1 MTICETLHS
10 ISTKNH
16 GRRVYVVQNHNF
28 PVSARVRSAG
38 DGLHRRPH
46 SKIDSQFSFQ
56 NKPSSHRRPQRT
68 DRHYPFFPSL
78 LRSPRR
84 PSNKGTKL
92 PISDNLAPETVSPA
106 APRGPSASRPRPSTR
121 RRIVFHLR
129 TDGRREGGKY
139 SRERQGWNSSAS
151 REWLNGRKQG
161 VAVLGIGG
169 GEGWEGWMTRLHL
182 GRRQIYPRETS
193 CKVTDGIWSRHGG
206 APN

>member
-1 MTICETLHS
+1 MY
-10 ISTKNH
+10 K
-16 GRRVYVVQNHNF
+16 NHNF
-28 PVSARVRSAG
+28 PISARVRSAG

-56 NKPSSHRRPQRT
+56 NKPGSHRRPQRT

-106 APRGPSASRPRPSTR
+106 APRGPPVRVRPPAGGLYF
-121 RRIVFHLR
+121 ICER
-129 TDGRREGGKY
+129 TDEGREEKY
-139 SRERQGWNSSAS
+139 SRERKGWNSSAS
-151 REWLNGRKQG
+151 WEWLNGRKQG

-193 CKVTDGIWSRHGG
+193 CKVTGAVEYGHGG